1 MMFALWAAGFANGT
15 FRIGVE
21 NGILVGSLQNVSQ
34 QVGLGS
40 GATANKDF
48 PLYNMRELASAYMV
62 SAYCAKTV
70 NGVYSEGIVGGLVPP
85 FVALNVN
92 GSPDRTTI
100 ESGVKKTYIYE
111 FKDRNVAAPLSG
123 GNAIC
128 GTVNLYEYLPK
139 TITPTASVSGILFLL
154 YLAINREVL
163 MLMQ

>member
-111 FKDRNVAAPLSG
+111 FKDRGRIPDDHMVACETDAGVSVTTLSW
-123 GNAIC
+123 
-128 GTVNLYEYLPK
+128 P
-139 TITPTASVSGILFLL
+139 ASVYCS
-154 YLAINREVL
+154 
-163 MLMQ
+163 